1 MTGIAAWRDFF
12 TTCAGASAALAG
24 LIFVA
29 LSVNIAEILK
39 FEHLPARAAAAMG
52 ALMLILTVSLAVLA
66 PQPPAWLG
74 IEVLGLTLLAWL
86 LQIGS
91 ARDSGAASRKYSRP
105 SREHISEIVFGQ
117 LQMAPYAIGGVLL
130 ITGADAGLAWL
141 ALGAVA
147 VFILSVVNAWVLLV
161 EILR

>member
-1 MTGIAAWRDFF
+1 MIGVAAWRDFF
-12 TTCAGASAALAG
+12 TACAGASAALAG

-39 FEHLPARAAAAMG
+39 FEHLPARAAAAIG

-66 PQPPAWLG
+66 PQPPVWLG
-74 IEVLGLTLLAWL
+74 VEALGLTLLAWL

-91 ARDSGAASRKYSRP
+91 ARASGSASRKYGRP
-105 SREHISEIVFGQ
+105 SHEHISEIIFGQ
-117 LQMAPYAIGGVLL
+117 VQIAPFVVGGALL
-130 ITGADAGLAWL
+130 IAGAGGGLAWL

>member
-1 MTGIAAWRDFF
+1 MIGIAAWRDFF
-12 TTCAGASAALAG
+12 TACAGASAALAG

-29 LSVNIAEILK
+29 LSVNIARILE

-74 IEVLGLTLLAWL
+74 GEVLGLTLLAWL

-91 ARDSGAASRKYSRP
+91 ACDSGAAARKYGRP
-105 SREHISEIVFGQ
+105 ARRTRLGDRLRQV
-117 LQMAPYAIGGVLL
+117 QMAPYAIGGVLL
-130 ITGADAGLAWL
+130 IAGADAGLAWI

>member
-12 TTCAGASAALAG
+12 TACAGASAALAG

-29 LSVNIAEILK
+29 LSVNIAQILK

-52 ALMLILTVSLAVLA
+52 ALMLILTVSLAALA

-74 IEVLGLTLLAWL
+74 GEVLGLTLLAWL
-86 LQIGS
+86 LQLGS
-91 ARDSGAASRKYSRP
+91 ARDSGVASGKYGRP
-105 SREHISEIVFGQ
+105 SHEHVSEIIFGQ
-117 LQMAPYAIGGVLL
+117 VQMAPFAVGGGLL
-130 ITGADAGLAWL
+130 LAGVDAGLAWL